1 MIIFHSSPYFPFISI
16 FSIRRYIFHSSLYFP
31 FVSIF
36 SIRRYIFHSS
46 LYFPFVA
53 TFSIRRYIF
62 HSSLH
67 FPFVSIF
74 FHSSLYFTHRHIAA
88 DNKTMNDV
96 DGTTDAV
103 PIDLPLTRYQVVTS
117 VTSQHSVLYK

>member
-1 MIIFHSSPYFPFISI
+1 MIIFHSSLYFPFISIFSIRLYIFHSSLYFPFVAI

-31 FVSIF
+31 FVS
-36 SIRRYIFHSS
+36 
-46 LYFPFVA
+46 
-53 TFSIRRYIF
+53 TFSIRLYI
-62 HSSLH
+62 
-67 FPFVSIF
+67 